1 MKETKIK
8 DDDLFGLT
16 ISHTNIINFRNLF
29 EVLGQVLHELRMTLI
44 KPDKPICID
53 SDDDTEDKNED
64 LEDDKN
70 SSDSSEEEIITKK
83 KGSKKDT
90 KDTKKDT
97 KKDTPETIKNLN
109 KMNLKKKENTGGIR
123 ILEVNDHS
131 TIIVHVK
138 LVEFI
143 KFDCKYPS
151 YTIGLDP
158 QSLYNFIKNI
168 DKDGKM
174 SISVSETNKGT
185 MNIDL
190 YNKEKQKLCSY
201 MFKLMD
207 LDVKTYNIPP
217 PEFDIIIDEMKT
229 DEFHNMC
236 KEMADGRYL
245 RVTCTEKKIE
255 FRCKSSAGEKKRE
268 YENGGSVTISFT
280 SKDDKNHGPKI
291 ISEYF
296 DLHNIIMF
304 NKCRTLCSTIQI
316 YLKNKYPMFI
326 RYKVATLGTMQ
337 VGFTPVQEDK
347 INKNMNYDDKNDQFY
362 NKPQLKMKD
371 L

>member
-8 DDDLFGLT
+8 EDDLFKLT

-29 EVLGQVLHELRMTLI
+29 EVLGQVLHELRMTFI
-44 KPDKPICID
+44 KPDKPICND
-53 SDDDTEDKNED
+53 SDESDDG
-64 LEDDKN
+64 DDNKDN
-70 SSDSSEEEIITKK
+70 GNNSDSSDSSSEEEVISKK
-83 KGSKKDT
+83 KGSLKEVANEKAT
-90 KDTKKDT
+90 
-97 KKDTPETIKNLN
+97 N
-109 KMNLKKKENTGGIR
+109 KMNLKKKENNGGIR

-138 LVEFI
+138 LIEFI
-143 KFDCKYPS
+143 KFDCKYPT

-174 SISVSETNKGT
+174 SISVNETNKGT

-190 YNKEKQKLCSY
+190 HNKVKQKLCSY

-236 KEMADGRYL
+236 KEMADGRFL

-255 FRCKSSAGEKKRE
+255 FRCKSSSGEKKRE

-280 SKDDKNHGPKI
+280 GKDDKNVGPKI

-316 YLKNKYPMFI
+316 FLKNKYPMFI

>member
-8 DDDLFGLT
+8 NDDLFKLT

-44 KPDKPICID
+44 KPDKPICND
-53 SDDDTEDKNED
+53 SDDSDDSDTENDKS
-64 LEDDKN
+64 DDN
-70 SSDSSEEEIITKK
+70 DETGSDDSDDSTDTSVEPVKK
-83 KGSKKDT
+83 KGSIKD
-90 KDTKKDT
+90 K
-97 KKDTPETIKNLN
+97 EVENKNN
-109 KMNLKKKENTGGIR
+109 KMNLKKKENNGGIR

-143 KFDCKYPS
+143 KFDCKYPT

-174 SISVSETNKGT
+174 SISVNETNKGT

-190 YNKEKQKLCSY
+190 HNKVKQKLCSY

-255 FRCKSSAGEKKRE
+255 FRCKSSSGEKKRE

-280 SKDDKNHGPKI
+280 GKDEKNTGPKI

-316 YLKNKYPMFI
+316 FLKNKYPMFI

>member
-1 MKETKIK
+1 MKDTKIK
-8 DDDLFGLT
+8 DDDLFKLT
-16 ISHTNIINFRNLF
+16 IGHTNIINFRNLY
-29 EVLGQVLHELRMTLI
+29 EVLGQVLHELRMTFI
-44 KPDKPICID
+44 KPDKPISND
-53 SDDDTEDKNED
+53 SDDSDNEEDE
-64 LEDDKN
+64 KN
-70 SSDSSEEEIITKK
+70 SGSDESSEDSSSEEESVKK
-83 KGSKKDT
+83 KPVKKDSV
-90 KDTKKDT
+90 KDSKD
-97 KKDTPETIKNLN
+97 DN

-123 ILEVNDHS
+123 ILEVNDQS
-131 TIIVHVK
+131 TIIIHVK

-143 KFDCKYPS
+143 KFDCKYPT

-174 SISVSETNKGT
+174 TISVNETNKSI

-190 YNKEKQKLCSY
+190 HNKVKQKLCSN

-255 FRCKSSAGEKKRE
+255 FRCKSSSGEKKRE

-280 SKDDKNHGPKI
+280 GKDEKNTGPKI

-316 YLKNKYPMFI
+316 FLKNKYPMFI

>member
-1 MKETKIK
+1 
-8 DDDLFGLT
+8 
-16 ISHTNIINFRNLF
+16 
-29 EVLGQVLHELRMTLI
+29 
-44 KPDKPICID
+44 
-53 SDDDTEDKNED
+53 
-64 LEDDKN
+64 
-70 SSDSSEEEIITKK
+70 
-83 KGSKKDT
+83 
-90 KDTKKDT
+90 
-97 KKDTPETIKNLN
+97 
-109 KMNLKKKENTGGIR
+109 MNLKKKENTGGIR

-131 TIIVHVK
+131 TIIVYVK
-138 LVEFI
+138 LIEFI

-174 SISVSETNKGT
+174 SISVNETNKGT

-190 YNKEKQKLCSY
+190 HNKVKQKLCSY

-207 LDVKTYNIPP
+207 LDIKPFNIPP

-255 FRCKSSAGEKKRE
+255 FRCKSSSGEKKRE
-268 YENGGSVTISFT
+268 YENGGSITISFT
-280 SKDDKNHGPKI
+280 GSDDKNAGPKI

-316 YLKNKYPMFI
+316 FLKNKYPMFI

>member
-8 DDDLFGLT
+8 EDDLFKLT

-29 EVLGQVLHELRMTLI
+29 EVLGQVLHELRMTFI
-44 KPDKPICID
+44 KPDKPICND
-53 SDDDTEDKNED
+53 SDDSEGENNSDESSDNES
-64 LEDDKN
+64 
-70 SSDSSEEEIITKK
+70 SSDSSSEEEKTTKK
-83 KGSKKDT
+83 KSSVKDS
-90 KDTKKDT
+90 
-97 KKDTPETIKNLN
+97 N

-123 ILEVNDHS
+123 ILELNDHS
-131 TIIVHVK
+131 TIIIHVK
-138 LVEFI
+138 LVDFI
-143 KFDCKYPS
+143 NFDCKYPT

-174 SISVSETNKGT
+174 TISVNETNKGT

-190 YNKEKQKLCSY
+190 HNKVKQKLCSY

-255 FRCKSSAGEKKRE
+255 FRCKSSSGEKKRE

-280 SKDDKNHGPKI
+280 NKDDKSAGPKI

-316 YLKNKYPMFI
+316 FLKNKYPMFI

-347 INKNMNYDDKNDQFY
+347 INKNMNYNDKNDQFY

>member
-1 MKETKIK
+1 MKEVKGKIK
-8 DDDLFGLT
+8 DDDLFKLT

-29 EVLGQVLHELRMTLI
+29 EVLGQVLHELRMTFI
-44 KPDKPICID
+44 KPDKPICND
-53 SDDDTEDKNED
+53 SDDSDAESESGDSNSG
-64 LEDDKN
+64 
-70 SSDSSEEEIITKK
+70 SSDESDSDDSGSDDEKTNKVNTKKQDK
-83 KGSKKDT
+83 KGSN
-90 KDTKKDT
+90 
-97 KKDTPETIKNLN
+97 KNDN
-109 KMNLKKKENTGGIR
+109 DSQMNLKKKENTGGIR
-123 ILEVNDHS
+123 ILEINDHS
-131 TIIVHVK
+131 TIILHVK
-138 LVEFI
+138 LVDFI
-143 KFDCKYPS
+143 KFDCKYPT

-158 QSLYNFIKNI
+158 QALYNFIKNI

-174 SISVSETNKGT
+174 SISVNETNKGT

-190 YNKEKQKLCSY
+190 HNKVKQKLCSY

-236 KEMADGRYL
+236 KEMSDGRYI

-255 FRCKSSAGEKKRE
+255 FRCKSSSGEKKRE

-280 SKDDKNHGPKI
+280 NQNDKNSGPKI

-316 YLKNKYPMFI
+316 FLKNKYPMFI
-326 RYKVATLGTMQ
+326 RYKIATMGAMQ

-362 NKPQLKMKD
+362 NKPQLKMKE